1 MPDDEK
7 TRWDSIFG
15 LTGST
20 PALPVSSSDIEGKTI
35 LITGAAG
42 SIGSALAL
50 EIGSYGARHM
60 VLLDSSEQSL
70 YRLGQ
75 DAERGIGARYTL
87 ALGSVCDRAQL
98 EDLLNRHRPQIVFH
112 AAAFKHVPLMEF
124 NPFAAIQNNSVGTFM
139 LTQSCVKHGVE
150 QLVMVST
157 DKAVEPA
164 SIMGASKRIAEL
176 VMLTASSSV
185 MRCKAVR
192 MGNVVASAGSVLPLF
207 QSQIDRGEPLC
218 VTDPE
223 ARRYFLTMSH
233 AARLLMLA
241 LSDNFDC
248 GILVPEL
255 AEPIRIEKI
264 ARLMLEDAGSSQ
276 EIVFSGLRP
285 GDKLA
290 EKLIADDEQYSSE
303 DGAPL
308 RAIYSSSPSFH
319 QLQDAMLQLEQAIQE
334 RDLPLLL
341 RVVSL
346 LVPSYQPSAVIQDA
360 LREHAMMRSKPMTE
374 SNR

>member
-7 TRWDSIFG
+7 NRWDSIFG
-15 LTGST
+15 LTGPT
-20 PALPVSSSDIEGKTI
+20 PALPVPSADIEGKTV

-42 SIGSALAL
+42 SIGSALAV

-60 VLLDSSEQSL
+60 VLLDSSEQGL
-70 YRLGQ
+70 YQLGQ
-75 DAERGIGARYTL
+75 NAERGIGAQHTL
-87 ALGSVCDRAQL
+87 ALGSVCDRALL
-98 EDLLNRHRPQIVFH
+98 EELLDRHRPQIVFH

-124 NPFAAIQNNSVGTFM
+124 NPFAAIQNNSVGTFT
-139 LTQSCVKHGVE
+139 LTQSSVKHGVE

-157 DKAVEPA
+157 DKAVEPV
-164 SIMGASKRIAEL
+164 SIMGASKRMAEL
-176 VMLTASSSV
+176 VMLTASSSM

-192 MGNVVASAGSVLPLF
+192 MGNVVASTGSVLPLF
-207 QSQIDRGEPLC
+207 QSRIDRGEPLC

-241 LSDNFDC
+241 LSDNFDF

-264 ARLMLEDAGSSQ
+264 ARLMLKDAGSSQ

-290 EKLIADDEQYSSE
+290 EKLIADDEKYWSE
-303 DGAPL
+303 DGASL
-308 RAIYSSSPSFH
+308 RAIYSPSPSFH
-319 QLQDAMLQLEQAIQE
+319 QLQDAMLQLEQAVQE

-341 RVVSL
+341 RGVSL

-360 LREHAMMRSKPMTE
+360 LREHAMMRS
-374 SNR
+374 NR